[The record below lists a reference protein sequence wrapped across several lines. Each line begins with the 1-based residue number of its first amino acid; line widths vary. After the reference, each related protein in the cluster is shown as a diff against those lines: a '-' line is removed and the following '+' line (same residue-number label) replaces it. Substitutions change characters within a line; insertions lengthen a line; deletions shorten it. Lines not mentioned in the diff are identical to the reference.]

1 MTELN
6 FSTVKTVFV
15 LSECPPDD
23 DDEEEEE
30 DVLAEEFLSFFVV
43 LFLLQHL
50 LLGLGLGFFFFE
62 TPLVFELDFV
72 ISAPFPSL
80 AKASDP
86 LDEATPLALATP
98 DFLYLAILKQ

>member
-6 FSTVKTVFV
+6 FFNVKTV

-23 DDEEEEE
+23 GDEEEEE
-30 DVLAEEFLSFFVV
+30 DVLAEESLSFFVV

-50 LLGLGLGFFFFE
+50 LLGLGFFFFFE
-62 TPLVFELDFV
+62 TPLVFELDFAL
-72 ISAPFPSL
+72 SAPFPSL

>member
-1 MTELN
+1 MLSMTELN
-6 FSTVKTVFV
+6 FFTVKNV
-15 LSECPPDD
+15 LSEFPPDD
-23 DDEEEEE
+23 EEEEEE
-30 DVLAEEFLSFFVV
+30 DVLAEESLSFLVV

-50 LLGLGLGFFFFE
+50 LLGLDFFFFE
-62 TPLVFELDFV
+62 TPLVFELDFAL
-72 ISAPFPSL
+72 SAPFPSL